1 VAQWIA
7 HLITDQGVAGSNPA
21 RGTTE
26 SMEGDRLVE
35 GHRWKRCTAFAA
47 PQRFESA
54 TFRRATPG
62 QSFVELWAA
71 SSMGEHAWF
80 ESRDA
85 HARTDPRSSVD
96 RAPPSEGGGHWFKSS
111 RGYCCPLWRLRGL
124 GTPSGADDAVDSFT
138 EEIGMPVV
146 ARVLVDQVQHHQPE
160 RHILAPA
167 SLVAEHVQ

>member
-1 VAQWIA
+1 MEAVY
-7 HLITDQGVAGSNPA
+7 GVRCAAAVRVRYLPQDHA
-21 RGTTE
+21 R
-26 SMEGDRLVE
+26 SVL
-35 GHRWKRCTAFAA
+35 C
-47 PQRFESA
+47 
-54 TFRRATPG
+54 RAT
-62 QSFVELWAA
+62 AA

-80 ESRDA
+80 EFRDA

-111 RGYCCPLWRLRGL
+111 RGYCCLLWRLRGL

-167 SLVAEHVQ
+167 SLVAEHIQ